1 MESNSEANSHSS
13 SDTSDTSEV
22 SIMQYVSSHFV
33 DDSRSDQESDHKAE
47 VHPFMHEPLTAS
59 NSDTDPEQDSDSS
72 EDVSPRLLNLD
83 W

>member
-1 MESNSEANSHSS
+1 MEC
-13 SDTSDTSEV
+13 
-22 SIMQYVSSHFV
+22 VSSPFV

-47 VHPFMHEPLTAS
+47 VYPSMYEPLTAS

-72 EDVSPRLLNLD
+72 EDVSPRLLNSD